1 MANNSENRIIVERLF
16 KANYNAMLRVAAAT
30 VRDADIA
37 RDIVHDVFASLLESI
52 EASTVDT
59 AYLLRATRNRSLNS
73 LRNMD
78 RRQRIA
84 GLYTLEMESAEDCD
98 ARQPDYAEIMLQAG
112 EKFTPRMSE
121 VVRLRFAEGLR
132 YAEISCRLGISEAAV
147 YKHLRRA
154 TEIFRN
160 IITDNKY

>member
-1 MANNSENRIIVERLF
+1 
-16 KANYNAMLRVAAAT
+16 MLRVAAAT

-84 GLYTLEMESAEDCD
+84 GLYTLEMD
-98 ARQPDYAEIMLQAG
+98 IMQALNQRG
-112 EKFTPRMSE
+112 
-121 VVRLRFAEGLR
+121 
-132 YAEISCRLGISEAAV
+132 
-147 YKHLRRA
+147 
-154 TEIFRN
+154 
-160 IITDNKY
+160 